1 MKTVTTSVCLFLLA
15 ASACANPVVTI
26 TSTPAWSPIGS
37 SPWNGYLSGTLTGV
51 ADPTQYVI
59 APLDYIPGSGWWP
72 KPTFAQPWVNVNPD
86 GTWTAPVFTGGID
99 PVANAFIAD
108 AYSLS
113 STGSILA
120 SSTACPPTNALAS
133 AYASRYGT
141 TLSWCG
147 YNWDVET
154 TCVGYTGNAFGG
166 QVGPGYNRFTDDPKY
181 VWVSGGTLN
190 INMQQ
195 NSGTAAISGFSG
207 SGDGNYYAGQVTS
220 ENSDFG
226 YGKYT
231 VTLDTPLKTASGAAN
246 LPVDVVVGS
255 LFTWRNSGNLN
266 ASGSNTNNEFDLGE
280 AGAVTISGSGMQ
292 NVAQPWQT
300 PGNRYQLNLA
310 NLPNNTPLMLSM
322 DWEPSAVSCL
332 ATAGT
337 WSDSWNYKGSAIP
350 TPGVQMD
357 INGWYYTQPSSGQPP
372 TLLQFTSFSYSPT
385 PVWNVS
391 TSGSWST
398 PGNWSSNSV
407 PSGSGQQAILGP
419 VPTTPTT
426 VTLDSAK
433 TLGTL
438 TFENTGSYTLAPGKS
453 GSLTLDN
460 GQIIVLSGNHS
471 ITAPLIIADSGT
483 TVTLSEGSS
492 LGILGNVSE
501 AGGSQSLTLTG
512 DGLIFLAGLNGYT
525 GGTNVTG
532 GTLIVGLNALRS
544 GTSLTVGSASS
555 FGAEAAQVSNTSVV
569 PEPGTLALFVGF
581 IGLLAAWRICRS
593 PPPP

>member
-1 MKTVTTSVCLFLLA
+1 VFLFA
-15 ASACANPVVTI
+15 ASVLANPVVTI
-26 TSTPAWSPIGS
+26 TSTPAWSPIGT
-37 SPWNGYLSGTLTGV
+37 SPWTGYLSGTLTGV

-99 PVANAFIAD
+99 PVTNAFIAD
-108 AYSLS
+108 AYLLS

-120 SSTACPPTNALAS
+120 TRTACPPTNALAS
-133 AYASRYGT
+133 AYVPRYGT

-166 QVGPGYNRFTDDPKY
+166 QVGPNNNRFTDDPKY

-195 NSGTAAISGFSG
+195 NSGTAAISSFSG

-220 ENSDFG
+220 EKSDFG
-226 YGKYT
+226 YGKYRI
-231 VTLDTPLKTASGAAN
+231 TLDTPLKTAFGAAN
-246 LPVDVVVGS
+246 LPANVVVGS
-255 LFTWRNSGNLN
+255 LFTWQNSGNLN
-266 ASGSNTNNEFDLGE
+266 ASGSNINSEFDLGE

-310 NLPNNTPLMLSM
+310 NLPNNTPLVLSM
-322 DWEPSAVSCL
+322 DWEPSGISCL

-337 WSDSWNYKGSAIP
+337 WSDSWIYRGSAIP
-350 TPGVQMD
+350 APGVQMG
-357 INGWYYTQPSSGQPP
+357 INGWYYAQPSSGQAP

-391 TSGSWST
+391 TGGSWNT
-398 PGNWSSNSV
+398 PGNWNPNSV
-407 PSGSGQQAILGP
+407 PNGSGQQAILGP
-419 VPTTPTT
+419 VPTTPIT
-426 VTLDSAK
+426 VTLDSTQ

-438 TFENTGSYTLAPGKS
+438 TFENTGSYTLARGKS

-471 ITAPLIIADSGT
+471 ITAPLIIADSGAM
-483 TVTLSEGSS
+483 VTLSEGSS
-492 LGILGNVSE
+492 LAIFGNISE
-501 AGGSQSLTLTG
+501 AGSSQSLTLTG
-512 DGLIFLAGLNGYT
+512 DGLLFLTGLNSYT

-532 GTLIVGLNALRS
+532 GTLIVGLNALPN
-544 GTSLTVGSASS
+544 GTSLTVGSAFV
-555 FGAEAAQVSNTSVV
+555 FGTEAAQESNTSVV
-569 PEPGTLALFVGF
+569 PEPGTLALLMATAV
-581 IGLLAAWRICRS
+581 IVLLYRKQR
-593 PPPP
+593 